1 VRDPVMLMDK
11 LCHGSAGSELVRE
24 RLAEL
29 MSC

>member
-1 VRDPVMLMDK
+1 MLMDK
-11 LCHGSAGSELVRE
+11 LCHGSAGSELVCE